1 MQVKIKFFALYK
13 EKTKTKDTIIEISE
27 NGTIQDLSDLLI
39 EIYPNL
45 SNFKNKFIFAV
56 NYEYQDYEY
65 LLKDSDEV
73 ALIPPVSGGA
83 K

>member
-13 EKTKTKDTIIEISE
+13 EKTKTKDIIIKISE
-27 NGTIQDLSDLLI
+27 NGTLKDLSNLLI
-39 EIYPNL
+39 KNNPNL

-65 LLKDSDEV
+65 ILKNCDEV
-73 ALIPPVSGGA
+73 ALIPPVSGG
-83 K
+83 